1 MENKTLDTNEL
12 KTQRKATKI
21 YIYIFMKTV
30 IKVIK
35 MIHLVLLLGI

>member
-1 MENKTLDTNEL
+1 MNL
-12 KTQRKATKI
+12 KRKEKPQKYT
-21 YIYIFMKTV
+21 YIFMKTV